1 MKNFKYYCSNDNFLP
16 ARKLFADGNVG
27 RNDIYLLSYA
37 MENGSFSYDLGKY
50 NLTKDE
56 IENNLNKYFQL
67 DSNHSFKKIKEEQ
80 DELGFTHINY
90 MQLYKNELPI
100 DGAIVMLHLKNGI
113 GNSINGSVSTIK
125 DFEINPIL
133 SGDDAIYIAEGDDNP
148 TKCRNYKLLIDFQ
161 NGFNR
166 LAYKVDCDDTVK
178 YIDALT
184 GDLFKS
190 ISTVYTATS
199 GEQSIDYYTDNKYYQ
214 ECLLSRQEGTSDEDL
229 IGHCEKYANTKDRE
243 DATKEYVK
251 NNHQVYTGSGGGAE
265 SDNKSQDA
273 VTPKVDINVNTI
285 IFGAIGGGV
294 GYLVAK
300 NLIKTDKVLI
310 PMLIGAA
317 AFAYYQIQNKK

>member
-16 ARKLFADGNVG
+16 ARKLFADGNG
-27 RNDIYLLSYA
+27 ERNDIYLLSSA

-67 DSNHSFKKIKEEQ
+67 DSNHSFNKIKEED

-90 MQLYKNELPI
+90 QQLYKGLPI
-100 DGAIVMLHLKNGI
+100 DGAIVMFHLKNGKP
-113 GNSINGSVSTIK
+113 NSINGSVSTIK
-125 DFEINPIL
+125 DLETNPIL
-133 SGDDAIYIAEGDDNP
+133 SGDDAIYIAKGDDIR
-148 TKCRNYKLLIDFQ
+148 TKCENYTLLIDFQ

-166 LAYKVDCDDTVK
+166 LAYRVDCDDTIK
-178 YIDALT
+178 YIDAST

-190 ISTVYTATS
+190 ISKIQTATISTQKDGGDVIKDKLETTPETS
-199 GEQSIDYYTDNKYYQ
+199 G
-214 ECLLSRQEGTSDEDL
+214 
-229 IGHCEKYANTKDRE
+229 
-243 DATKEYVK
+243 
-251 NNHQVYTGSGGGAE
+251 
-265 SDNKSQDA
+265 SQ
-273 VTPKVDINVNTI
+273 TPKYDINYTNTA
-285 IFGAIGGGV
+285 IFGAIGGVV

-317 AFAYYQIQNKK
+317 AFAYYQIDMSKKMAGKSW